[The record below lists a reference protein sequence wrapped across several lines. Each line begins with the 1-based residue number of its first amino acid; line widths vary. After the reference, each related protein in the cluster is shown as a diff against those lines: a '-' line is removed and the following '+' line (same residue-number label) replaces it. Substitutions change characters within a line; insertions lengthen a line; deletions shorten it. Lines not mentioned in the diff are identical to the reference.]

1 MTFLGALADQ
11 ISSQFSLGENT
22 THTLDSVVDGQNQKY
37 GSLGDISQKIDQSAQ
52 RKYVEEGFLRR
63 DPYNADPKQFEV
75 LLQEPSATVL
85 FKKRMFS
92 SVAENFRT
100 DYMDK
105 EEKLYYKATKF
116 LFQNKCRQ
124 IAALEKLS
132 KIQKINSSVGKID
145 AQLVP
150 IIMSLGDTI
159 NDGNLTSLIGQ
170 NASNSFGQN
179 KDVSVFSNAVE
190 QLRRVYGFNASAT
203 TTSWIT
209 DSTNLF
215 QTQYGEGTGVIEITN
230 FTNLTTTTSVDI
242 KTAGTFSVTVADPY
256 EATVITDWDI
266 EKAIS
271 DATNS
276 FYDHK
281 IYLFGQDAARKSIT
295 DLTDKLNHYRA
306 LRQAGPIT
314 FKVNPDTLLG
324 KRVTAIYDRIGT
336 ELLFDYDSNSALSFG
351 VAGSGVTVQPEYLI
365 DGEVAGSEGLNDQLQ
380 TFRHISLTND
390 PGSKFAGRDSEL
402 TIFQQLVAAIFSKL
416 SLDANSRNSFQTS
429 NKNTNYVRRKMRFT
443 FSGYSIIQP
452 QDTVHIYMNSKS
464 RFDNKILSG
473 LNGLLTGNGILQ
485 NVNKTAASFSQSFDL
500 LLRPSSAQIQVEKSI
515 YVGANFPNALWA
527 LIRNQFVNENE
538 GTHVFAGVVEGVND
552 SWGDGKFSLNI
563 SGRDN
568 TAYFDQGKVNFK
580 PGVDTFNGAIFDP
593 LTPFKSKFDNISAS
607 FKNENPELLDE
618 NKYLLGDPADPNKLL
633 KFKLGPFAGQPINS
647 DNYIQDKTID
657 PKTKLTTRVFYA
669 PDGLVYKW
677 KEGIGVLTQYGNSS
691 EINDPN
697 KVGSPNI
704 YDEPFAGQD
713 IMNVLSLLV
722 TGQPYNFAT
731 YWKYV
736 KNPDGFNSDPN
747 LYFESLAV
755 DLTKRNSLWGNF
767 IPFKNLVV
775 DDKTFSKALQSQF
788 TTTRRNQQ
796 IDEKIKK
803 LNDLNNQAQGL
814 NASSIFQDPSTL
826 KINGVFDPT
835 ESAALAIIQSAARQ
849 LTADVNASLADYKKE
864 DENYLVTVGDETTF
878 DYGDFLDNSKVDKK
892 SGVDTRQYL
901 RRQVN
906 HLTRRMSYNVRA
918 NTDNNLFIVDDYYDK
933 DYDIIA
939 YSKDLASGLPLY
951 NNDFNSVRDK
961 IINTANLL
969 NLEVFCDTQGHIRV
983 RPPQYNRMPSS
994 VFYRMMYLKK
1004 TLNVQVFPQF
1014 LDDIFNDQI
1023 STLKTQVEIIELQI
1037 RLDCAILGYGNDDS
1051 STSDI
1056 SAQGFILGA
1065 GTSSLGGVMKGSGE
1079 QFAFISDRTGNISGI
1094 GILDKNANP
1103 DSQKVQINNS
1113 LKVNVNQQAV
1123 SNKDIFTNVQRFNI
1137 LQDAL
1142 TKQKLNN
1149 AGYSI
1154 NQKSLTDNQEVD
1166 RLITLIQQKSGQK
1179 INKYDY
1185 ITKSDTGVQ
1194 QVLLPANAKIDIFK
1208 VTEELASKIK
1218 ERQRAVKLFNSAI
1231 KNASEF
1237 KSLDADDG
1245 TQANAMMAPGTYG
1258 NSHIPEVFE
1267 HMIEDES
1274 YDDYGP
1280 RSGSRYIIKRA
1291 QIKSIQIIVTP
1302 PDYTMVQ
1309 VNGVP
1314 NQFDKNFGSNF
1325 GGAFS
1330 GGGNGLVS
1338 AVAVDYDIWRN
1349 YGFKNV
1355 SVINVPFLSDPESQ
1369 CAPYAS
1375 MILSRARKDILR
1387 GTIKIAGNEFM
1398 QPGEVVYLQDRN
1410 LLFYVNSVSH
1420 TFSYSGSFDTT
1431 LNVSYGHAP
1440 GEYIPTTMDFIGKLI
1455 YNNRDI
1461 ASYVV
1466 QRQSNSNS
1474 EKSLGV
1480 IVKNQN
1486 NNNVVNDKD
1495 SKGSY
1500 GAANEKVVNNIL
1512 YAAGNALNANSSS
1525 GNNTT
1530 AKLEI
1535 RIYTGNNQD
1544 FDGNLREVVYS
1555 LYNMLVSDGNTESS
1569 QLHPNKKEN
1578 ARLPKEYVDIV
1589 YVNLDTGSITGRDGA
1604 TTDKSLYPSHKAM
1617 DAARNIKEVS
1627 GSSSG
1632 LLSNLGKA
1640 FVDVA
1645 KSAAHT
1651 FDSKKSNEVSDNK
1664 DREQIRKIL
1673 FSYIIDCWIVFK
1685 DNDSKSNSNGGS

>member
-11 ISSQFSLGENT
+11 ISSQFSLVENT
-22 THTLDSVVDGQNQKY
+22 THTLDAVVDGQNQKY

-75 LLQEPSATVL
+75 LLQEPSATVM

-105 EEKLYYKATKF
+105 EEKLFYKATKF

-132 KIQKINSSVGKID
+132 KIQKINSAVGKID

-159 NDGNLTSLIGQ
+159 GDGGLSSLIGQ
-170 NASNSFGQN
+170 NASNTFGQN
-179 KDVSVFSNAVE
+179 KDVSVFANTVE
-190 QLRRVYGFNASAT
+190 QLRRVYGFNASSDT
-203 TTSWIT
+203 TAWIT

-230 FTNLTTTTSVDI
+230 FTNLTTTTTVDL
-242 KTAGTFSVTVADPY
+242 KTAGTFSVAITDPY

-281 IYLFGQDAARKSIT
+281 IYLFGQDAARKSIA
-295 DLTDKLNHYRA
+295 DLTNKLNHYRS
-306 LRQAGPIT
+306 LRKAGPIT

-336 ELLFDYDSNSALSFG
+336 ELVFDYDSNSALSFG
-351 VAGSGVTVQPEYLI
+351 VAGNGVTVKPEYLI
-365 DGEVAGSEGLNDQLQ
+365 NGEVVGSEGLNDQLQ

-416 SLDANSRNSFQTS
+416 SLDSNSRNSFQTA
-429 NKNTNYVRRKMRFT
+429 NKNTNYVRRKMRFA
-443 FSGYSIIQP
+443 FSGYHIIQP

-485 NVNKTAASFSQSFDL
+485 NVNKTAANFSQSFDL
-500 LLRPSSAQIQVEKSI
+500 LLRPSSAQIQAEKSV
-515 YVGANFPNALWA
+515 YVGANFPNSLWA
-527 LIRNQFVNENE
+527 LIRNQFVSENE
-538 GTHVFAGVVEGVND
+538 GAHVFAGVVEGVSD
-552 SWGDGKFSLNI
+552 SWSDGKFSLNI

-593 LTPFKSKFDNISAS
+593 LTPFKSKFDNVSAS

-618 NKYLLGDPADPNKLL
+618 NKYLLGDPSDANKLL

-657 PKTKLTTRVFYA
+657 PKSKLTTRVFYA

-677 KEGIGVLTQYGNSS
+677 KEGIGVFTQYGNST

-697 KVGSPNI
+697 KVGAPNI

-731 YWKYV
+731 YWRYV

-747 LYFESLAV
+747 LYFEALST

-775 DDKTFSKALQSQF
+775 DDQSFSKALMSQF

-803 LNDLNNQAQGL
+803 LNDLNNKAQLL
-814 NASSIFQDPSTL
+814 NATNVFQNPNEVTTDSQ
-826 KINGVFDPT
+826 VR
-835 ESAALAIIQSAARQ
+835 SALAEIQSSARQ
-849 LTADVNASLADYKKE
+849 LQKDVNASLADYKKE
-864 DENYLVTVGDETTF
+864 DADYLVTVGDETTF

-939 YSKDLASGLPLY
+939 YSKDLVDGLSLY

-1023 STLKTQVEIIELQI
+1023 STLKQRVELIELQI
-1037 RLDCAILGYGNDDS
+1037 RLDCAMLGYGDDDS

-1065 GTSSLGGVMKGSGE
+1065 GAGSLGGVMKGSGE
-1079 QFAFISDRTGNISGI
+1079 QFTFLSDRTGNISGI
-1094 GILDKNANP
+1094 TSLDQNANP
-1103 DSQKVQINNS
+1103 DSRNIKIDDS
-1113 LKVNVNQQAV
+1113 LKVNVNNQAV

-1142 TKQKLNN
+1142 TKQKLNS

-1166 RLITLIQQKSGQK
+1166 RLIGLINQKSGQK

-1185 ITKSDTGVQ
+1185 VTKSDAGVA
-1194 QVLLPANAKIDIFK
+1194 QVSLPANAKIDVFK
-1208 VTEELASKIK
+1208 VTEELSTKIK

-1245 TQANAMMAPGTYG
+1245 SQASSMMSPGTYG
-1258 NSHIPEVFE
+1258 NSNIPEVFE

-1291 QIKSIQIIVTP
+1291 QIKSMQITVTP

-1314 NQFDKNFGSNF
+1314 NQFDKNFGNSF
-1325 GGAFS
+1325 SGAFTS
-1330 GGGNGLVS
+1330 GGNGLVS
-1338 AVAVDYDIWRN
+1338 AVAVDYDQWRN

-1355 SVINVPFLSDPESQ
+1355 SVITAPFLSDPESQ

-1420 TFSYSGSFDTT
+1420 TFTYNGTFDTT

-1440 GEYIPTTMDFIGKLI
+1440 GEYIPTTMDFIGKMI

-1461 ASYVV
+1461 ASYVI

-1474 EKSLGV
+1474 EKNLGV
-1480 IVKNQN
+1480 IIKNQN
-1486 NNNVVNDKD
+1486 NNDVINDKD

-1512 YAAGNALNANSSS
+1512 YAAGNALNANANS
-1525 GNNTT
+1525 GNNTI
-1530 AKLEI
+1530 ASLEL
-1535 RIYTGNNQD
+1535 RIYYSDDGSAGDSGIGTGV
-1544 FDGNLREVVYS
+1544 DG
-1555 LYNMLVSDGNTESS
+1555 
-1569 QLHPNKKEN
+1569 
-1578 ARLPKEYVDIV
+1578 DI
-1589 YVNLDTGSITGRDGA
+1589 YDLA
-1604 TTDKSLYPSHKAM
+1604 KSLEQMLIENGTEETSKLNPTKPQNPKLPSKYVSIVAVNVQQSSSSPSHKAM
-1617 DAARNIKEVS
+1617 DAARNIKEIS
-1627 GSSSG
+1627 GSSTNIFS
-1632 LLSNLGKA
+1632 SVGKA
-1640 FVDVA
+1640 FVDVGKA
-1645 KSAAHT
+1645 AAHT
-1651 FDSKKSNEVSDNK
+1651 FDSKKDTPSDNK
-1664 DREQIRKIL
+1664 DRDQIRSIL
-1673 FSYIIDCWIVFK
+1673 FKYIIDCYIVFK
-1685 DNDSKSNSNGGS
+1685 DNTEKSNSNGGS